1 MWLGRASGRQQDSGR
16 QGCRHWLHTH
26 CCNTHI
32 LQNLIILPLAATHGL
47 LFPNL
52 SAASKVEH
60 QQGKTSTATLA
71 LCCQPILHTSYRPS
85 CLSSPS
91 QNTKLSQQTLTACGR
106 RLRCCLCLRRCC
118 ACSAVAGPAAGR
130 WWPPHCWYPDP
141 PSWTETQTAAAA
153 AAGAKCPVDRLP
165 LTALQHLHTQQ
176 QHHYSSVHCTR

>member
-1 MWLGRASGRQQDSGR
+1 MVR
-16 QGCRHWLHTH
+16 QGIRTTTGQWETRMPTLVTHTLLQH
-26 CCNTHI
+26 SSSSKPYHPAISCN
-32 LQNLIILPLAATHGL
+32 PWPVV
-47 LFPNL
+47 PNL
-52 SAASKVEH
+52 SAASKVKH
-60 QQGKTSTATLA
+60 QHPRLLFAA
-71 LCCQPILHTSYRPS
+71 
-85 CLSSPS
+85 SPS
-91 QNTKLSQQTLTACGR
+91 YTHHAAHHATHHHPKTQLSQQTLTACGR

-118 ACSAVAGPAAGR
+118 ACSAAAGPAAGR